1 MDNFILNRIEEV
13 KKNSFNINIG
23 DIFSRAWDIFSGT
36 AFYVIL
42 GLILPSIIAWV
53 INFILGLF
61 ISIPSFV
68 VTDTDDFSNLSA
80 QILTPIALFGM
91 GLSFFINAALAPITV
106 SILTIAK
113 KYDEHRN
120 PDFNDLFIHYKDGKF
135 GSIFLAY
142 IAIQIITV
150 IATAFCV
157 IPGVIFLVTSLFIF
171 PFIVFSNLSISE
183 AIKSS
188 FSVLWKNFG
197 QSFLFCLASIGIFII
212 GGLAC
217 LVGLLVAIPLIYIGI
232 YVFYK
237 DVIGF
242 EGGSNEIDQLG
253 NTNDYQ
259 SNY

>member
-1 MDNFILNRIEEV
+1 MNNFIFSRIEEV
-13 KKNSFNINIG
+13 KKNGFNINIG

-42 GLILPSIIAWV
+42 GLILPGIIAW
-53 INFILGLF
+53 IIKFILGLF
-61 ISIPSFV
+61 ITIPSFF
-68 VTDTDDFSNLSA
+68 VTDADDFSDLYA
-80 QILTPIALFGM
+80 QVLTPIALFGM
-91 GLSFFINAALAPITV
+91 GLSFFINAALAPISV

-113 KYDEHRN
+113 KYDGHRN

-171 PFIVFSNLSISE
+171 PFIVFSNLSVGD

-188 FSVLWKNFG
+188 VSVLWKNFW
-197 QSFLFCLASIGIFII
+197 QSFLFCLAAVGIFIV

-217 LVGLLVAIPLIYIGI
+217 IIGLFVAIPLIYIGI

-242 EGGSNEIDQLG
+242 EGDSNEIDQLG